1 MFITPTMS
9 THFSLAVRQNELK
22 LLEALDN
29 MICLHFTDFIRL
41 YSFKIQLKM
50 YFHSLAFDFGK
61 EHEWRKV
68 QVLMANDSLS
78 FLLFLET
85 WAKNGILLS
94 FAWLLSILKYS
105 DDPMYKHKG
114 KEGYI

>member
-22 LLEALDN
+22 LLEALAN
-29 MICLHFTDFIRL
+29 MICMHFAGFIRL

-68 QVLMANDSLS
+68 QVLMVCDSLS

-85 WAKNGILLS
+85 QAKNDAVLS
-94 FAWLLSILKYS
+94 FA
-105 DDPMYKHKG
+105 
-114 KEGYI
+114 